1 MHTKAPGKQKP
12 HGQLQKASNFG
23 QEVEKNAAPSVSHK
37 KLWLQN
43 ICLVST
49 HMKKYDR
56 QNGNLPQIGVKIPKI
71 FETTI

>member
-37 KLWLQN
+37 KTMA
-43 ICLVST
+43 S
-49 HMKKYDR
+49 KYLLGF
-56 QNGNLPQIGVKIPKI
+56 NPYEKI
-71 FETTI
+71 